1 MAFEK
6 KLSETVSDASK
17 QNLYHRAKHSFPD
30 WTEEQIKAEADSG
43 IALHKLP
50 LEFSDETAGS
60 TDVGDVS
67 QVVPTAQFTNGF
79 EPQGTSP
86 HSWQWVSNGI
96 SSVAH
101 KGLLLGGKVFAL
113 TAYDAL
119 ANPQLVEDA
128 KEDFAAHFGNKLFES
143 PIPAEVKPR

>member
-1 MAFEK
+1 
-6 KLSETVSDASK
+6 
-17 QNLYHRAKHSFPD
+17 
-30 WTEEQIKAEADSG
+30 
-43 IALHKLP
+43 
-50 LEFSDETAGS
+50 
-60 TDVGDVS
+60 

-119 ANPQLVEDA
+119 ANPRLVEDA